1 MRGGVRSLARGYDV
15 KLFAPMYTRMLRW
28 SAHRHAPFYLGGMSF
43 AEAIFLP
50 IPPEV
55 MLAPMALARPQL
67 AYRFA
72 AISLVASMF
81 GMFIG
86 YAIGHYAIELVMP
99 LLERFGYAERF
110 IEIKQRAAENGFW
123 LLLLAGFT
131 PVPFK
136 IFTLASG
143 AIGMPLWPF
152 FFGALIGR
160 GKRVFLVAW
169 AIRLGGARAEAMLRR
184 HIEPI
189 GWIALTVLVAAVG
202 WLVFAGGR
210 T

>member
-1 MRGGVRSLARGYDV
+1 VRGGLRPLARGYDV
-15 KLFAPMYTRMLRW
+15 KLFAPLYARMLRW
-28 SAHRHAPFYLGGMSF
+28 SEHRHAPAYLGGLSF
-43 AEAIFLP
+43 AEAVFFP

-72 AISLVASMF
+72 AISLAASMV
-81 GMFIG
+81 GMFFG

-99 LLERFGYAERF
+99 ALERFGYAARF
-110 IEIKQRAAENGFW
+110 GEIKQQAADNGFW

-189 GWIALTVLVAAVG
+189 GWIALALLAAVIG
-202 WLVFAGGR
+202 WMVFAGGQA
-210 T
+210 